1 MSATQ
6 DFDPLLPETFDSP
19 YNVFRELR
27 ARCPVAH
34 SDAWG
39 GFWALARYADVRRVL
54 GEPDV
59 FITSKQNVVPKLAFT
74 GRRPPLH
81 LDPPEHTRY
90 RRVLNPLLKP
100 ERIATLEPIIRQMA
114 AELLAALVA
123 AGGGNVC
130 ADFSSHLTIRVFAA
144 WMNVPSPMIPELQ
157 QIGRAYNI
165 AVQSADGEMVRET
178 SLKLYEIAR
187 AMIEERRRSPLDPA
201 TDPTTALLA
210 ARVDGEPFPDD
221 MVLGTIRQVLV
232 VGIIA
237 PTLVVGSIAV
247 HLARHPELQRQLRQ
261 EPELM
266 PAAVEEFLRLY
277 TPYRGFARTANRD
290 VQFQG
295 RVIQEGEPIA
305 LLFASANRDETV
317 FSDPE
322 RFVLDRP
329 NISDHLAFGMGPHVC
344 AGVTLARLQLRV
356 AIEELLKCAPGF
368 EIAGEIKQTR
378 FPEVGALSVPI
389 RFVTSAEIGIHV

>member
-19 YNVFRELR
+19 YDVFRELR

-39 GFWALARYADVRRVL
+39 GFWALASYADVRRVL

-123 AGGGNVC
+123 AGGGDVC

>member
-1 MSATQ
+1 M
-6 DFDPLLPETFDSP
+6 
-19 YNVFRELR
+19 
-27 ARCPVAH
+27 AH

-100 ERIATLEPIIRQMA
+100 ERIATLEPVIRQMA

-123 AGGGNVC
+123 AGGGDVC

>member
-39 GFWALARYADVRRVL
+39 GFWALASYADVRRVL

-123 AGGGNVC
+123 AGGGDVC

-329 NISDHLAFGMGPHVC
+329 NISNHLAFGMGPHVC

>member
-19 YNVFRELR
+19 YDVFRELR

-123 AGGGNVC
+123 AGGGDVC

>member
-1 MSATQ
+1 
-6 DFDPLLPETFDSP
+6 
-19 YNVFRELR
+19 
-27 ARCPVAH
+27 
-34 SDAWG
+34 
-39 GFWALARYADVRRVL
+39 
-54 GEPDV
+54 
-59 FITSKQNVVPKLAFT
+59 
-74 GRRPPLH
+74 
-81 LDPPEHTRY
+81 
-90 RRVLNPLLKP
+90 
-100 ERIATLEPIIRQMA
+100 
-114 AELLAALVA
+114 
-123 AGGGNVC
+123 
-130 ADFSSHLTIRVFAA
+130 
-144 WMNVPSPMIPELQ
+144 MNVPSPMIPELQ